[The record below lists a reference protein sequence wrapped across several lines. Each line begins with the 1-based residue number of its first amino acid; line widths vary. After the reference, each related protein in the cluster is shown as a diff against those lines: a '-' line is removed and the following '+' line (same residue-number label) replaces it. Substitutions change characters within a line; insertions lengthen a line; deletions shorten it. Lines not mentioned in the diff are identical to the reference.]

1 MKDKLLEE
9 SLKLDKI
16 IKDKSGIDKD
26 PAIIFAYANI
36 DKIKFLASSELMYER
51 QDVCINYIAS
61 IYVLSEFTEKELRYI
76 LNKNGIIA
84 HNIFM
89 ILCAIIFI
97 IMFFIGVILFD
108 LTISFSH
115 LLLYIVICVVPF
127 ILYMALAEY
136 LSSETLIRTYIIPK
150 EYRGMKLEKHSLK
163 RGFR

>member
-1 MKDKLLEE
+1 ML
-9 SLKLDKI
+9 
-16 IKDKSGIDKD
+16 
-26 PAIIFAYANI
+26 
-36 DKIKFLASSELMYER
+36 
-51 QDVCINYIAS
+51 
-61 IYVLSEFTEKELRYI
+61 LSEFTEKELRYI